1 MGAAGLG
8 LAELLSAP
16 VVGSL
21 FSVIGPRLCR
31 ASRLPDRIPGS
42 IEPGTHVLRLLN
54 QVRGCEVAT
63 SGSTSVA
70 TVLTSAVLVPSA
82 PLLVPELSGDSA
94 ESAQVRAAAT
104 TAVSRLAHEAVHWVG
119 VGVGPENAEP
129 EKAAGELWRSGVGR
143 GQIGTFAGFG
153 ADVRTSLDADAAG
166 EPMPSLELCAL
177 VAGWLRGRTD
187 VEITVD
193 MHVVSAKASANECRE
208 FGQQLRKQ
216 LDSDNRPQ
224 GLLIVADGAS
234 TLTAKAPGS
243 FDERAAGVQ
252 SAIDDA
258 LTAGDPEALLA
269 LDPRLCRSV
278 GAQGRAAWQVLAGV
292 FTGSSRSAHPRAT
305 VDYSD
310 APFGVGYHVGTW
322 RP

>member
-1 MGAAGLG
+1 M
-8 LAELLSAP
+8 
-16 VVGSL
+16 
-21 FSVIGPRLCR
+21 
-31 ASRLPDRIPGS
+31 
-42 IEPGTHVLRLLN
+42 
-54 QVRGCEVAT
+54 
-63 SGSTSVA
+63 
-70 TVLTSAVLVPSA
+70 LTSAVLVPSA
-82 PLLVPELSGDSA
+82 PLLVPELSGDST
-94 ESAQVRAAAT
+94 ESAQVRATVIAA
-104 TAVSRLAHEAVHWVG
+104 VRRLSHEAVHWVG
-119 VGVGPENAEP
+119 VGVGLENAGP
-129 EKAAGELWRSGVGR
+129 KNAAGELWRSGVGR

-177 VAGWLRGRTD
+177 VAGWLRARTD

-193 MHVVSAKASANECRE
+193 MHVVSAEASVNECRE

-258 LTAGDPEALLA
+258 LIAGDPEALLA
-269 LDPRLCRSV
+269 LDPQLCRSV

-292 FTGSSRSAHPRAT
+292 FMDSSRSTTTRSV

-310 APFGVGYHVGTW
+310 APFGVAYHVGTW

>member
-1 MGAAGLG
+1 M
-8 LAELLSAP
+8 
-16 VVGSL
+16 
-21 FSVIGPRLCR
+21 
-31 ASRLPDRIPGS
+31 
-42 IEPGTHVLRLLN
+42 
-54 QVRGCEVAT
+54 
-63 SGSTSVA
+63 
-70 TVLTSAVLVPSA
+70 LTSAVLVPSA

-94 ESAQVRAAAT
+94 ESAQVRATAIAA
-104 TAVSRLAHEAVHWVG
+104 VRRLSHEAVHWVG
-119 VGVGPENAEP
+119 VGVGLENAGP
-129 EKAAGELWRSGVGR
+129 KNAAGELWRSGVGR

-166 EPMPSLELCAL
+166 EPVPSLELCAL

>member
-1 MGAAGLG
+1 
-8 LAELLSAP
+8 
-16 VVGSL
+16 
-21 FSVIGPRLCR
+21 
-31 ASRLPDRIPGS
+31 
-42 IEPGTHVLRLLN
+42 
-54 QVRGCEVAT
+54 
-63 SGSTSVA
+63 
-70 TVLTSAVLVPSA
+70 VLTSAVLVPSA

-104 TAVSRLAHEAVHWVG
+104 AAVRRLSEEAVHWVG
-119 VGVGPENAEP
+119 VGVDSEN
-129 EKAAGELWRSGVGR
+129 AAGELWRSGVGH

-153 ADVRTSLDADAAG
+153 ADVRTSLDADATG
-166 EPMPSLELCAL
+166 EPVPSLELCAL
-177 VAGWLRGRTD
+177 VAGWLRARAD
-187 VEITVD
+187 EEITVD
-193 MHVVSAKASANECRE
+193 MHAVSAEASANECRE
-208 FGQQLRKQ
+208 FGKQLRKQ

-258 LTAGDPEALLA
+258 LTTGDPEGLLA
-269 LDPRLCRSV
+269 LDPQLCRSV

-292 FTGSSRSAHPRAT
+292 FTSSSPSDHPRST

-310 APFGVGYHVGTW
+310 APFGIGYHVGTW

>member
-1 MGAAGLG
+1 MR
-8 LAELLSAP
+8 
-16 VVGSL
+16 V
-21 FSVIGPRLCR
+21 
-31 ASRLPDRIPGS
+31 
-42 IEPGTHVLRLLN
+42 
-54 QVRGCEVAT
+54 
-63 SGSTSVA
+63 
-70 TVLTSAVLVPSA
+70 
-82 PLLVPELSGDSA
+82 SGDSA
-94 ESAQVRAAAT
+94 ESAQVRATAIAAVRSSLT
-104 TAVSRLAHEAVHWVG
+104 RRFTGWASVSASRMQD
-119 VGVGPENAEP
+119 PRI
-129 EKAAGELWRSGVGR
+129 AGELWRSGVGR

-166 EPMPSLELCAL
+166 EPVPSLRTVRPCCRS
-177 VAGWLRGRTD
+177 WLRGRTD

-269 LDPRLCRSV
+269 LDPQLCRSV
-278 GAQGRAAWQVLAGV
+278 GAQGRAAWQVLAGA